1 MEQNILIQ
9 NTYGTHRFLR
19 VLFVALATLVVGRAS
34 SQYVLFTENK
44 GQWHEEVQFKG
55 QLPNVNFYVQADGY
69 KVNLRDAED
78 LKEVYAAL
86 HDGAS
91 SPNKNSRVGKLGVK
105 SHNYEVKFLYASKP
119 TAVIPEK
126 PIPGVSNYFIGND
139 KSKWASGV
147 QSFAAVTYKNI
158 YPGIDVRYYSSEKN
172 IKYDIIVN
180 PHADIS
186 KLALSFDGA
195 DDIKIKNGELLI
207 KTSVETI
214 KESRPYSYTTGR
226 NGRETVACSYSVRG
240 NIVRFKIDNYDRTS
254 TLVIDPSL
262 VFSTFSG
269 STSDNWGYTATY
281 DDAGNFYAGGIVFGS
296 DNYSIGNGP
305 WYDNTFNGGTHD
317 IYILKLNPSG
327 SNRIYATYIGGSGAE
342 QPHSLVVD
350 KSGNLI
356 VAGRTN
362 SDNFPNTFGT
372 PPGGNTDITITMLNA
387 SGTALINS
395 RRMGG
400 SADDGIN
407 IKEKLSLSSPAT
419 IRRNYGDDARSE
431 VIVDESGNVWLVS
444 CSQSNN
450 FPLTNAFQTANMG
463 GTNRQ
468 DAVVMKFSGDLSAVL
483 LSSYFGGGGDDAA
496 FVLAQDPVTKNMY
509 IGGATQSNDLPGN
522 KSGVLYPAYQGGVAD
537 GFICMVSPSNQ
548 LIKTSYMGTS
558 GADIVFGLK
567 FDRKGFPY
575 ITGTTS
581 ADWPVVNATYVNT
594 GAKQFISKL
603 KPDLGGFVY
612 STVFGKNDV
621 NPSLSPVAFLVDRCE
636 NVYVSGWGG
645 EANVMGGRTDYVA
658 TNTFNLPITPDAR
671 PHTPDGSDLYFF
683 VLKKDAAD
691 ILYGSF
697 FGQTGGF
704 GEHVDGGT
712 SRFDENGIIYQALCA
727 NCDGSNDFPTNIGV
741 WSRQN
746 GSDRCNLAAV
756 KIAFNLA
763 GVGSGIQSKINGVQA
778 NSGCAPLAVDFSDIY
793 QMGVQY
799 IWDYADGTKRD
810 TTKTPA
816 ASHVFNSVGNYK
828 VMLIA
833 VDSSSC
839 NISDTSYT
847 TIVVRSDKLD
857 LKPQITKEMPCN
869 ELKYKFS
876 NLTTPIPGKTLSD
889 TSFTWDFG
897 DGVRVKAGLLPV
909 FHSYAAPGPYT
920 VKLILNDTA
929 YCNNAGEKKI
939 DINVADLVKASFG
952 TDTVGCAP
960 YNALFTYTGAGG
972 ATFFWQFGDGTTS
985 TDKNPVHTYTTPG
998 TYPVKLVVSDPNTCN
1013 QTDSAFISIR
1023 VSDKPS
1029 ALFSYQPNPT
1039 TFNSP
1044 VRFTNLSGNAVR
1056 YQYRFGDGDSLHV
1069 IKRDSVVVHDY
1080 NLSGNYN
1087 ACLVAYNSAGCSD
1100 TFCLPVKITIIPA
1113 VDVPSAFSPNGDGV
1127 NDMLQIRGYGVRSV
1141 MLKVWNRW
1149 GEIVFQTN
1157 TIKNAW
1163 DGRVN
1168 GVLQPMDVYTYTLE
1182 GELEDGTKF
1191 QKKGDI
1197 TLIR

>member
-1 MEQNILIQ
+1 MEQNILDQKSYYMRAVTKLLLLIVGIFSVASVSGQ
-9 NTYGTHRFLR
+9 Y
-19 VLFVALATLVVGRAS
+19 LF
-34 SQYVLFTENK
+34 FTENK
-44 GQWHEEVQFKG
+44 GQWHSDVQFKG
-55 QLPNVNFYVQADGY
+55 QLSNVNFYIQENGY
-69 KVNLRDAED
+69 KVNLKDADD

-91 SPNKNSRVGKLGVK
+91 SPNPKSRVGKLGVK

-126 PIPGVSNYFIGND
+126 PLPGVSNYFIGND
-139 KSKWASGV
+139 PSKWAGGV

-180 PHADIS
+180 PNADIS
-186 KLALSFDGA
+186 KLALSFTGA
-195 DDIKIKNGELLI
+195 DDLKIKDGELHI
-207 KTSVETI
+207 KTSVGTI
-214 KESRPYSYTTGR
+214 KESRPYTYTTGR
-226 NGRETVACSYSVRG
+226 NGRTTVDCKYSVRG
-240 NIVRFKIDNYDRTS
+240 NIVRFHIENYDRTS

-281 DDAGNFYAGGIVFGS
+281 DSDGNFYAGGIVFGT

-317 IYILKLNPSG
+317 IYILKLNPTG

-342 QPHSLVVD
+342 QPHSLIVD
-350 KSGNLI
+350 KAGNLI

-362 SDNFPNTFGT
+362 SPDFPNTFGT
-372 PPGGNTDITITMLNA
+372 APGGNTDITLTMLNA
-387 SGTALINS
+387 AGTALINS

-400 SADDGIN
+400 SGDDGIN
-407 IKEKLSLSSPAT
+407 IKEKLALSTPTT

-431 VIVDESGNVWLVS
+431 VMVDDAGNLWLVS
-444 CSQSNN
+444 CTQSGN
-450 FPLTNAFQTANMG
+450 FPLTNAFQTANKG
-463 GTNRQ
+463 GANNQ
-468 DAVVMKFSGDLSAVL
+468 DAVIMKFSSDLSTVL
-483 LSSYFGGGGDDAA
+483 LSSYFGGSGDDAA
-496 FVLAQDPVTKNMY
+496 FVLAQDPLTKNMY

-522 KSGVLYPAYQGGVAD
+522 KTNVIYPTYRGGVAD
-537 GFICMVSPSNQ
+537 GFICVINPANQ
-548 LIKTSYMGTS
+548 LVKTSYMGTD

-567 FDRKGFPY
+567 FDRRGFPY

-581 ADWPVVNATYVNT
+581 GNWPVVNAAYQNA

-603 KPDLGGFVY
+603 TPDLSGFVY
-612 STVFGKNDV
+612 STVFGKSDI

-645 EANVMGGRTDYVA
+645 QANTMGGRTDYVA
-658 TNTFNLPITPDAR
+658 TNTFNLPLTPDAR

-691 ILYGSF
+691 ILYGSY
-697 FGQTGGF
+697 FGQSGGF

-746 GSDRCNLAAV
+746 GSDRCNLAAI

-763 GVGSGIQSKINGVQA
+763 GVGSGIESRVNGVVA
-778 NSGCAPLAVDFSDIY
+778 NSGCAPLKVDFTDIY
-793 QMGVQY
+793 RMGKTY

-810 TTKTPA
+810 TTTAPS
-816 ASHVFNSVGNYK
+816 ASHIFNAVGSYK

-847 TIVVRSDKLD
+847 TIVVRNDKLV
-857 LKPQITKEMPCN
+857 LNPQISKEMPCN
-869 ELKYKFS
+869 ALKYKFS
-876 NLTTPIPGKTLSD
+876 NLTSPLPGKPLTDS
-889 TSFTWDFG
+889 SFTWDFG
-897 DGVRVKAGLLPV
+897 DGVRVKAGLAPV

-929 YCNNAGEKKI
+929 YCNNAEEKKI
-939 DINVADLVKASFG
+939 DINVADLVKASFT

-960 YNALFTYTGAGG
+960 YTASFSYTGAGG
-972 ATFFWQFGDGTTS
+972 TSFKWTFGDGATS
-985 TDKNPVHTYTTPG
+985 TDKDPKHFYSTPG
-998 TYPVKLVVSDPNTCN
+998 IYQIKLIVTDPNTCN
-1013 QTDSAFISIR
+1013 QSDSAFISIR
-1023 VSDKPS
+1023 VSDKPT

-1039 TFNSP
+1039 TINSP
-1044 VRFTNLSGNAVR
+1044 VRFTNLSTHAIR

-1069 IKRDSVVVHDY
+1069 NKKDSLVVHDY

-1087 ACLVAYNSAGCSD
+1087 ACLIAYNSAGCAD
-1100 TFCLPVKITIIPA
+1100 TFCLPIKITVVPA
-1113 VDVPSAFSPNGDGV
+1113 VDVPSAFTPNGDGI
-1127 NDMLQIRGYGVRSV
+1127 NDMLQIRGYGIRSV
-1141 MLKVWNRW
+1141 VMKIWNRW
-1149 GEIVFQTN
+1149 GELVFQTN
-1157 TIKNAW
+1157 TIKSPW

-1168 GVLQPMDVYTYTLE
+1168 GMLQPMDVYTYTLE

-1191 QKKGDI
+1191 QKRGDV